1 MALLQAADL
10 RAIAANLHAVE
21 ARIRAACARCGR
33 DPSEVTLIGVT
44 KRVPAARVRSAID
57 ACLADVGENYVQE
70 GLAKR
75 VALGEAGAP
84 VRWHLIGHLQSNKV
98 GAALEGFD
106 IIHAVDSV
114 RLAEALSRRASRLTP
129 VLLEVNSTRE
139 ASKFGLDPRDVAPA
153 VATISKLENLE
164 LRGLTTVAPATT
176 DEGRLRAV
184 FSEVRLLAEAEG
196 LIELSMGMTD
206 DFEVAIE
213 EGATMVRIGRAIFGE
228 RTP

>member
-1 MALLQAADL
+1 MAFLQAADL
-10 RAIAANLHAVE
+10 RAIAANLDAVE

-44 KRVPAARVRSAID
+44 KTVPAARVRSAID
-57 ACLADVGENYVQE
+57 AGLADVGENYVQE

-75 VALGEAGAP
+75 VALGEAGAS

-98 GAALEGFD
+98 RAALEGFD
-106 IIHAVDSV
+106 VIHAVDSV

-139 ASKFGLDPRDVAPA
+139 ASKFGLDPRDVGPA

-164 LRGLTTVAPATT
+164 LRGLMTVAPAVT

-184 FSEVRLLAEAEG
+184 FSEVRLLAEANG
-196 LIELSMGMTD
+196 LTELSMGMTD